1 MTDLAT
7 YGIID
12 IMKKCF
18 ECEKTE
24 DQIEIH
30 DHHVVPR
37 SMGGVKTI
45 PLCYV
50 CHAIVHDRSA
60 VSIKELTKAALQNK
74 KSRGYRVGTLPFGF
88 TSEEDGKLVEDTTE
102 QAIIQLV
109 HAARNPVGGRRA
121 AWRIIAEQLNA
132 NGYTNRLGNSWT
144 KQNTYNVFRN
154 RV

>member
-1 MTDLAT
+1 
-7 YGIID
+7 
-12 IMKKCF
+12 MKKCF

-24 DQIEIH
+24 DQIEVH

-74 KSRGYRVGTLPFGF
+74 KSRGERVGTIPYGF
-88 TSEEDGKLVEDTTE
+88 KMGEGSKLVECP
-102 QAIIQLV
+102 
-109 HAARNPVGGRRA
+109 HAQDVLSMVRNFRA
-121 AWRIIAEQLNA
+121 DKMTWDQITIELNTQGIYNRKGQPWNKSNLWQCCKNKIAENP
-132 NGYTNRLGNSWT
+132 
-144 KQNTYNVFRN
+144 
-154 RV
+154 